1 MCITNAGQSE
11 RAVKAVKDGGLDVM
25 IVVGPVSPP
34 AFTFVLI
41 STSSILRKLKPYMES
56 GKVKPVIDPNG
67 QFPFPKVVEAFS
79 YLETSRASGKV
90 VVYPIP

>member
-1 MCITNAGQSE
+1 M
-11 RAVKAVKDGGLDVM
+11 KDGGMVVT

-41 STSSILRKLKPYMES
+41 STSSILEKLKPYSES
-56 GKVKPVIDPNG
+56 GKVKPLIDLKRR
-67 QFPFPKVVEAFS
+67 FPFPNVVGAFS

-90 VVYPIP
+90 VVIPCHKVKKQSVQ